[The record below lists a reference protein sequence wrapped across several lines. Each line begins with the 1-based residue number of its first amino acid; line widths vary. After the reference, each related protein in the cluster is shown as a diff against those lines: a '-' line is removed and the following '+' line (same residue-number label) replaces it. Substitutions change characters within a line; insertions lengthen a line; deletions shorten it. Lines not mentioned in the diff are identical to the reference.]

1 MADDD
6 DGKNYERFDVDN
18 DYEGGQW
25 VGDEYFFSRKRAKR
39 QQTRDEQLYGYQ
51 SDDSDGETRR
61 AKRRERVQADYT
73 KPVGFVSS
81 GVVTSSDDK
90 PQDVERAEHRAE
102 QVRSCSQSPVRECT
116 LRGMRSKS
124 QLWIPWRLCHYQRLG
139 IYLSTSQ

>member
-6 DGKNYERFDVDN
+6 EGKNYERFDVDN

-25 VGDEYFFSRKRAKR
+25 IGDEYFFSRKRAKR

-61 AKRRERVQADYT
+61 AKRRERAPANYA

-102 QVRSCSQSPVRECT
+102 QVSYQRPSHPVRRCFCGNCAAGVSAGCSGVFAT
-116 LRGMRSKS
+116 SKGRA
-124 QLWIPWRLCHYQRLG
+124 WAVK
-139 IYLSTSQ
+139 

>member
-1 MADDD
+1 MDDDD

-18 DYEGGQW
+18 DFEGGQW
-25 VGDEYFFSRKRAKR
+25 VGDEYFYSRKRAKR

-61 AKRRERVQADYT
+61 AKRRERVPANYT

-102 QVRSCSQSPVRECT
+102 QVTLERQPPVREC
-116 LRGMRSKS
+116 LN
-124 QLWIPWRLCHYQRLG
+124 G
-139 IYLSTSQ
+139 IRAAGASFDWQ